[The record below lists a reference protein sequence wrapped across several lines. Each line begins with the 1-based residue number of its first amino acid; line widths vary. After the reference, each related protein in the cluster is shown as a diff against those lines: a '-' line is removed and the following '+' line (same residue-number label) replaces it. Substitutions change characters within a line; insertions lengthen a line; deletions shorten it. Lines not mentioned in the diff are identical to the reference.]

1 MTIEDILND
10 ARSVVKKVVPDHV
23 EITQVDFEGPT
34 IVIYT
39 KNMEVF
45 AESND
50 LVRQIAQQLRRRI
63 VVRPDPSLLA
73 TPEEAEKVIREVIP
87 PEAQITGIYFET
99 ETGEVTIEA
108 LSPGM
113 VIGRHGSILNEVK
126 KKIGWAPKVVRTP
139 PIPSKTVEE
148 IRQYLRTINDER
160 QTFLK
165 QVGRR
170 LAREVPAGENYV
182 RITALGGFRQVG
194 RSAALLST
202 RESKV
207 LIDCGVLISEDNG
220 SPYLNA
226 PEVTPLSSIDAVVI
240 THAHLDHSGLVPAL
254 FKYGYEGPIY
264 TTAPTRDL
272 MSLLQLDFI
281 KVAMGEARKSAYDS
295 SHIRKAVAN
304 TIPLKYGETTD
315 IAPDIRLTFQNAGHI
330 LGSGVAHFHIGD
342 GLYNVAMSGDIKFE
356 KTWLFNP
363 AVNKFPR
370 IETLVLE
377 STYGGYHDIQPS
389 RHEAAQQL
397 KEVTKRVL
405 SRGGKVLV
413 PVFAVGRSRPRV
425 LQGMGRQPAPR
436 PPLRRVPIRRLPGPA
451 DPAGGPGDHA
461 HGSRT
466 APDLA
471 DQARPRDDR
480 RLLGPLGP
488 SPTAELRGDDG
499 AEAGAGH
506 RESRRGVQVFRPR
519 VRPVQEVRPRGAGPD
534 EPRDDPAQVRSL
546 RGRSRA
552 RRASGMGASRSGKR
566 RPWVHLP
573 VGRSLA
579 GILTR
584 LGDRTGRGRRRP
596 PRSRRILAPARA
608 RRPLAKPTALG
619 PAGARGRASRRGCRP
634 RDARGRTADRDHAR
648 RGGPWRSVPGLRPAL
663 PNRSTRVPP
672 RRSQIPGGLVDNPSP
687 TARIE

>member
-73 TPEEAEKVIREVIP
+73 PPDEAEKVIREVIP
-87 PEAQITGIYFET
+87 AEAQITGIYFET

-113 VIGRHGSILNEVK
+113 VIGRHGSVLNEIK

-170 LAREVPAGENYV
+170 LAREVPQGENYV

-226 PEVTPLSSIDAVVI
+226 PEVLPLSSVDAVVI
-240 THAHLDHSGLVPAL
+240 THAHLDHSGLV
-254 FKYGYEGPIY
+254 
-264 TTAPTRDL
+264 
-272 MSLLQLDFI
+272 
-281 KVAMGEARKSAYDS
+281 
-295 SHIRKAVAN
+295 
-304 TIPLKYGETTD
+304 
-315 IAPDIRLTFQNAGHI
+315 
-330 LGSGVAHFHIGD
+330 LGSAVAHFHIGD

-370 IETLVLE
+370 LETLVLE
-377 STYGGYHDIQPS
+377 STYGGYHDVQPS

-397 KEVTKRVL
+397 KEVLRRVL
-405 SRGGKVLV
+405 TRGGKVLV
-413 PVFAVGRSRPRV
+413 PVFAVGRSQEVMLVLEDAMRNRQIPEVPIYLDGMIWEATAIHTAYPEYLNSQLRTQIFQTGENPFLSPMFKRV
-425 LQGMGRQPAPR
+425 ETADMRANIVDDVEPCIVLATSGMMSGGPVLEYFKGWADNPLHALLFVGFQSEGSLGRRIQREAREITLTDRGQPLTLPIKLDIETIDGFSGHSDRLQLLNYVGTMEPR
-436 PPLRRVPIRRLPGPA
+436 PERVIVN
-451 DPAGGPGDHA
+451 
-461 HGSRT
+461 HGEEYKCS
-466 APDLA
+466 DLA
-471 DQARPRDDR
+471 SGLYKKFGLETRAPMNLETI
-480 RLLGPLGP
+480 RL
-488 SPTAELRGDDG
+488 
-499 AEAGAGH
+499 
-506 RESRRGVQVFRPR
+506 
-519 VRPVQEVRPRGAGPD
+519 
-534 EPRDDPAQVRSL
+534 
-546 RGRSRA
+546 
-552 RRASGMGASRSGKR
+552 K
-566 RPWVHLP
+566 
-573 VGRSLA
+573 
-579 GILTR
+579 
-584 LGDRTGRGRRRP
+584 
-596 PRSRRILAPARA
+596 
-608 RRPLAKPTALG
+608 
-619 PAGARGRASRRGCRP
+619 
-634 RDARGRTADRDHAR
+634 
-648 RGGPWRSVPGLRPAL
+648 
-663 PNRSTRVPP
+663 
-672 RRSQIPGGLVDNPSP
+672 
-687 TARIE
+687 

>member
-182 RITALGGFRQVG
+182 RITALGGFRQGG

-226 PEVTPLSSIDAVVI
+226 PEVPPLNSIDAVVI
-240 THAHLDHSGLVPAL
+240 TH
-254 FKYGYEGPIY
+254 
-264 TTAPTRDL
+264 
-272 MSLLQLDFI
+272 
-281 KVAMGEARKSAYDS
+281 
-295 SHIRKAVAN
+295 
-304 TIPLKYGETTD
+304 
-315 IAPDIRLTFQNAGHI
+315 
-330 LGSGVAHFHIGD
+330 AHFHIGD

-370 IETLVLE
+370 LETLVLE

-397 KEVTKRVL
+397 KEVLRRVL
-405 SRGGKVLV
+405 TRGGKVLV
-413 PVFAVGRSRPRV
+413 PVFAVGRSQEVMLVLEDAIRNHQIPEVPIYLDGMIWEATAIHTAYPEYLNSQLRTQIFQTGENPFLSPTFKRV
-425 LQGMGRQPAPR
+425 ETADMRANIIDDVEPCIVLATSGMMSGGPILEYFKGWADNPLHALVFVGFQSEGSLGRRIQREAREITLTDRGQPLTLPIKMDVETVDGFSGHSDRLQLLNYVGTMEPR
-436 PPLRRVPIRRLPGPA
+436 PERVIVN
-451 DPAGGPGDHA
+451 
-461 HGSRT
+461 HGEEFKCS
-466 APDLA
+466 DLA
-471 DQARPRDDR
+471 SGLYKKFGLETRAPMNLETI
-480 RLLGPLGP
+480 RL
-488 SPTAELRGDDG
+488 
-499 AEAGAGH
+499 
-506 RESRRGVQVFRPR
+506 
-519 VRPVQEVRPRGAGPD
+519 
-534 EPRDDPAQVRSL
+534 
-546 RGRSRA
+546 
-552 RRASGMGASRSGKR
+552 K
-566 RPWVHLP
+566 
-573 VGRSLA
+573 
-579 GILTR
+579 
-584 LGDRTGRGRRRP
+584 
-596 PRSRRILAPARA
+596 
-608 RRPLAKPTALG
+608 
-619 PAGARGRASRRGCRP
+619 
-634 RDARGRTADRDHAR
+634 
-648 RGGPWRSVPGLRPAL
+648 
-663 PNRSTRVPP
+663 
-672 RRSQIPGGLVDNPSP
+672 
-687 TARIE
+687 